1 MSERNSAVLILGM
14 HRSGTSAT
22 TRILNLLGA
31 ELGSRLMPAVSNNNE
46 NGFWEN
52 QTAVDINEA
61 LLADLGSNWHDIREM
76 PTGWLDSE
84 AALRARAAI
93 RRLIDTEFAATP
105 LWALKDPRLCRL
117 APLWLDVLKEYATDV
132 RIVIALRAPD
142 EVAASLLARDG
153 WSDETS
159 RLMWVQHMREAELAS
174 RGHVR
179 SVVTFDE
186 VMADWSSTAQ
196 RLARELSL
204 TWPVVPSAVA
214 AEIEAFINPS
224 ARHHRSEGP
233 AAVAESSWPD
243 QLYAAFLRARDEP
256 AAWDDIAR
264 IGGAY
269 DQASSTF
276 APCVAGLTRQLRE
289 TDELRHYFQTLHSNG
304 VAELELARRALSA
317 EAELL
322 ETRGALT
329 LLSGQ
334 CQQMAQQM
342 AQQQQQL
349 QLSLAAMAQR
359 AEESVAAQTAADA
372 ARRAEVDALRTLLQH
387 DIERREQENAVRD
400 GVLGEAA
407 KQIDLQVLGD
417 GLTVLAQQ
425 VDALNQRGLAA
436 RWRRWRGG

>member
-1 MSERNSAVLILGM
+1 MSERNCAVLILGM

-61 LLADLGSNWHDIREM
+61 LLAELGRNWHDIREM
-76 PTGWLDSE
+76 PAGWLHSD
-84 AALRARAAI
+84 AALHARAAI
-93 RRLIDTEFAATP
+93 RRLIDAEFAATS

-117 APLWLDVLKEYATDV
+117 APLWLDVLKEYPTDV
-132 RIVIALRAPD
+132 RIVVALRAPD

-153 WSDETS
+153 WSPETS

-174 RGHVR
+174 RGYAR

-186 VMADWSSTAQ
+186 VMADWPSTTR

-204 TWPVVPSAVA
+204 QWPVAPSTAA
-214 AEIEAFINPS
+214 AEIEAFISPS
-224 ARHHRSEGP
+224 ARHHRSEGL
-233 AAVAESSWPD
+233 AAVTDSSWPG
-243 QLYAAFLRARDEP
+243 QLYAAFLRAREDL
-256 AAWDDIAR
+256 AAWNEIAQ
-264 IGGAY
+264 IGDAY
-269 DQASSTF
+269 DRAALTF
-276 APCVAGLTRQLRE
+276 APCVAELTRQLRE
-289 TDELRHYFQTLHSNG
+289 VDELRHYFQTLHGNG

-317 EAELL
+317 EAELA

-329 LLSGQ
+329 VLTEQ
-334 CQQMAQQM
+334 VQQMAQQS
-342 AQQQQQL
+342 
-349 QLSLAAMAQR
+349 QLSLAAMAQ
-359 AEESVAAQTAADA
+359 QADA
-372 ARRAEVDALRTLLQH
+372 ARRAEADALRALLQQ
-387 DIERREQENAVRD
+387 DIERRNQENAVRD

-436 RWRRWRGG
+436 RWRRWSGG

>member
-14 HRSGTSAT
+14 HRSGTSAM

-61 LLADLGSNWHDIREM
+61 LLAELGSNWHDIREM
-76 PTGWLDSE
+76 PAGWLHSG

-93 RRLIDTEFAATP
+93 RRLIDAEFAATP

-174 RGHVR
+174 RGYAR

-186 VMADWSSTAQ
+186 VMADWSSTTQ

-224 ARHHRSEGP
+224 ARHHRSEGL
-233 AAVAESSWPD
+233 AAVTESSWPD

-256 AAWDDIAR
+256 AAWDDIAK
-264 IGGAY
+264 IGDAY
-269 DQASSTF
+269 DRAASTF
-276 APCVAGLTRQLRE
+276 APCVAELTQQLRE
-289 TDELRHYFQTLHSNG
+289 MDELRHYFQTLHGNG

-317 EAELL
+317 EAQLL

-334 CQQMAQQM
+334 VQQM

-349 QLSLAAMAQR
+349 QLSLAAIAQR
-359 AEESVAAQTAADA
+359 AEESAAAADA
-372 ARRAEVDALRTLLQH
+372 ARRAEADALRALLQH
-387 DIERREQENAVRD
+387 DIERREQENAIRD

-436 RWRRWRGG
+436 RWRRWSGG